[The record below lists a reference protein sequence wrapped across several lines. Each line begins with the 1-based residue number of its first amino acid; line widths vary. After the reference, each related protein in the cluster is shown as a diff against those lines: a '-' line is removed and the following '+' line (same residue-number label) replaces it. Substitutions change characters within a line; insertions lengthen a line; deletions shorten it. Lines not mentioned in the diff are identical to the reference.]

1 MKRLSWLPTAEEDI
15 QMSLPVLCKLSA
27 GLTAIKVTQEI
38 DIQLKKYK
46 YIYINIIIVTSIVGG
61 DYC

>member
-1 MKRLSWLPTAEEDI
+1 
-15 QMSLPVLCKLSA
+15 MSLPVLCKLSA

-46 YIYINIIIVTSIVGG
+46 YIYINIIIVTSIIVGG